1 MTPARAL
8 VTDEGVE
15 VSGADPD
22 GVHQIGSVT
31 KVCTGLLLALE
42 VVEGALTLETRVG
55 ELLPELTGPIGGV
68 TLGQLVTHTSGLP
81 RLPPGMWRKAFGA
94 AARDPYADLDE
105 SALLAAVAGTSP
117 RPTSRPRYSNL
128 GFGLLGTALTRHR
141 GTTYGALVRDRVTGP
156 LGMTATD
163 VHVEEHVPGHTRRGR
178 PHRQAWTFDAM
189 AGAGAL
195 WSTVTDQVRFLRAQL
210 DPPDGVLGEAVRL
223 SQRPLVERG
232 RTGQAMAW
240 MRVTGRDGTLLWHNG
255 GTAGFRSFVGVDPGR
270 RRAAVVL
277 GSSDRSVDREGFR
290 LVSPR

>member
-178 PHRQAWTFDAM
+178 PHRQARPDRPGDGLDAGHGQGRD
-189 AGAGAL
+189 AAVARRRHRRVPQLRRRRSGSTPRGRGAG
-195 WSTVTDQVRFLRAQL
+195 QLRPQRR
-210 DPPDGVLGEAVRL
+210 PRGVPA
-223 SQRPLVERG
+223 
-232 RTGQAMAW
+232 GQP
-240 MRVTGRDGTLLWHNG
+240 
-255 GTAGFRSFVGVDPGR
+255 SVG
-270 RRAAVVL
+270 AT
-277 GSSDRSVDREGFR
+277 
-290 LVSPR
+290 